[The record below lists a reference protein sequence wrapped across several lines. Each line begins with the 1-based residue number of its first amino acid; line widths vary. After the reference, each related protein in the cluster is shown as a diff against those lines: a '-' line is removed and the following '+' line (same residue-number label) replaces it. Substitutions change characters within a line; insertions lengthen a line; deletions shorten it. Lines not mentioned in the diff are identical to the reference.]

1 MRQIEREWQS
11 AKATCS
17 TIATAQ
23 KPVLFRKPFLIQ
35 SSISESQRNKKFHFL
50 LTHTVVLLFRSFQV
64 FFKQQMILFL
74 KQFLKWKGAKIVDFP
89 LIFIVFEMTSGFVSF
104 DYSSIFRLAN
114 DAIFRSKKKLD
125 LNLNSIHDNFVI
137 YQKIRKN
144 SVKLCLHSSYTK
156 QNSFHFDEIYFNKKL
171 KRGTENHE

>member
-1 MRQIEREWQS
+1 
-11 AKATCS
+11 
-17 TIATAQ
+17 
-23 KPVLFRKPFLIQ
+23 
-35 SSISESQRNKKFHFL
+35 
-50 LTHTVVLLFRSFQV
+50 
-64 FFKQQMILFL
+64 MILFL

-156 QNSFHFDEIYFNKKL
+156 QIS
-171 KRGTENHE
+171 